1 MSETTA
7 FLLGII
13 QGITEWIP
21 VSSQGIVALVST
33 WIDDASPSDAIAIAL
48 WLHVGTALSA
58 TIALRRDI
66 TSMIRDSI
74 AAPAH
79 SKSPPGHS
87 ALLAAHPELA
97 SVDPELLEGLPPGHP
112 EPAPSSPSAS
122 QGHPE
127 VSSGH
132 PELAS
137 VHPELVEGFPLTA
150 HAGTRQSNPTY
161 PPTVIAN
168 FGRRHCLPP
177 VIFLALSTVVTSIIG
192 LPLYLIV
199 GEIADLLGSVA
210 MLLIGLAMLATAFVI
225 RCGLWQGERGREDV
239 TPKDAIIVGVA
250 QALAVVPGISR
261 TGMTVAVLLARDCSH
276 REAVV
281 LSVLMGIPA
290 SIGAG
295 LLALNTS
302 DMIDGW
308 PAVVAIVT
316 AAIVGTAAIRAILS
330 WTTRVTLAPFVAAAG
345 IAVILGALIGLLP

>member
-1 MSETTA
+1 MSESTA

-21 VSSQGIVALVST
+21 VSSQGVVALAST
-33 WIDDASPSDAIAIAL
+33 WLNDVDPSDAIAIAL

-58 TIALRRDI
+58 TIAMRRDI
-66 TSMIRDSI
+66 TSIIRDSI

-112 EPAPSSPSAS
+112 DPLPSFRRK
-122 QGHPE
+122 PE
-127 VSSGH
+127 SIGT
-132 PELAS
+132 PP
-137 VHPELVEGFPLTA
+137 VHPE
-150 HAGTRQSNPTY
+150 RS
-161 PPTVIAN
+161 
-168 FGRRHCLPP
+168 RRPAP
-177 VIFLALSTVVTSIIG
+177 IIFLTLSTAVTAIIG

-225 RCGLWQGERGREDV
+225 RCGLWQGERTRDDV
-239 TPKDAIIVGVA
+239 TPKDAIIVGA
-250 QALAVVPGISR
+250 AHAMAVIPGLSR
-261 TGMTVAVLLARDCSH
+261 TGLIVAVLLMRDCTH

-295 LLALNTS
+295 LLALTTS
-302 DMIDGW
+302 DIIGGW
-308 PAVVAIVT
+308 PAVVAILT
-316 AAIVGTAAIRAILS
+316 AAIVGTIAIRAILA
-330 WTTRVTLAPFVAAAG
+330 WATRVTLAPFVAAAG
-345 IAVILGALIGLLP
+345 AAVTLGALIALLA

>member
-1 MSETTA
+1 MHPTPSIIDGGPMSESTA
-7 FLLGII
+7 LILGII

-21 VSSQGIVALVST
+21 VSSQGVVALAST
-33 WIDDASPSDAIAIAL
+33 WINDADPSDAIAIAL

-66 TSMIRDSI
+66 TSIIRDSI

-112 EPAPSSPSAS
+112 EPVPSSPSAS
-122 QGHPE
+122 HGHPE
-127 VSSGH
+127 VPAGH
-132 PELAS
+132 PAGPAGHSERSRRVA
-137 VHPELVEGFPLTA
+137 PL
-150 HAGTRQSNPTY
+150 
-161 PPTVIAN
+161 
-168 FGRRHCLPP
+168 L
-177 VIFLALSTVVTSIIG
+177 FLALSAVVTAIIG

-210 MLLIGLAMLATAFVI
+210 MLLIGLAMLATAFTI
-225 RCGLWQGERGREDV
+225 RCGLWQGERGRDDV
-239 TPKDAIIVGVA
+239 TPRDAIVVGVA
-250 QALAVVPGISR
+250 QALAVIPGLSR
-261 TGMTVAVLLARDCSH
+261 TGLTVAVLLARDCSH

-295 LLALNTS
+295 LLALTTS
-302 DMIDGW
+302 DTINGW

-316 AAIVGTAAIRAILS
+316 AAIVGTAAIRAILAWAS
-330 WTTRVTLAPFVAAAG
+330 RVTLAPFVAIAG
-345 IAVILGALIGLLP
+345 AAVILGALITLLA